1 MKTLINIKL
10 LLVVFTL
17 TAIFSACEDEVW
29 PDAPRLF
36 RPVASEDIIASG
48 NSLLAQWT
56 PVADAVNYT
65 IELSADS
72 FLTVLNSITIEETAY
87 LFDSLEWDVLY
98 QIQVKANAADA
109 DESSRFSMLGSKK
122 TEKFP
127 SIMAPIGA
135 FDVIDKAVK
144 ISWTDKAD
152 PATKVTFEVE
162 GQVVKEV
169 MFTVDDQTAA
179 TKEIFGLTPST
190 TYKISIWSGDDAV
203 GYTLQGYETFTTK
216 PAIESDIIVDLRDSL
231 TPPTLSA
238 DFFATVPTGAVL
250 LLKGGEVYNM
260 NGALAGDITIMTGYS
275 FTGRATL
282 RSTGAF
288 NAVLDATYGQII
300 LRDVNIIGDDN
311 GFGGRYVFNIN
322 VASTIGEIKIEDCSI
337 YALRGVV
344 RTQSGPQI
352 QKVTIDNCV
361 IDSINGYG
369 VINCDNAG
377 SSIVEM
383 SVTNSTLQYIQKILV
398 NSKSITT
405 TSINF
410 SNNTVCWAPLGNNF
424 VFDMNGQTANVVMDN
439 NIFGPA
445 WEKPGTPPIVL
456 TKGYRGNLTFGSG
469 ANFLTAD
476 YLADEGSALPS
487 TEVIT
492 STSSQ
497 LWESPE
503 NRLFYIV
510 DSKFAGK
517 DTAGDPRWR

>member
-1 MKTLINIKL
+1 MKTIRNIKL
-10 LLVVFTL
+10 LLIVFAMTSL
-17 TAIFSACEDEVW
+17 FSACEDELW
-29 PDAPRLF
+29 PNAPRLF
-36 RPVASEDIIASG
+36 RPVASEDVIASG
-48 NSLLAQWT
+48 NSLLAKWT
-56 PVADAVNYT
+56 PVKDAVNYT
-65 IELSADS
+65 VELSADS
-72 FLTVLNSITIEETAY
+72 FLTVLNSVIIEETAY
-87 LFDSLEWDVLY
+87 LFDSLEWDMLY
-98 QIQVKANAADA
+98 QIQVKANAADT
-109 DESSRFSMLGSKK
+109 DESSRFNMLGSKK

-152 PATKVTFEVE
+152 PATRVTFEVDKV
-162 GQVVKEV
+162 VVKEV
-169 MFTVDDQTAA
+169 LLTVDDQTDA

-190 TYKISIWSGDDAV
+190 TYKLSIWSGDETA
-203 GYTLQGYETFTTK
+203 GYTLRGYETFTTK
-216 PAIESDIIVDLRDSL
+216 PAIESDLIVDLRDSL

-238 DFFATVPTGAVL
+238 EFFATVPSGAIL
-250 LLKGGEVYNM
+250 LLKGGEVYNT

-275 FTGRATL
+275 FTGRATI

-288 NAVLDATYGQII
+288 NAVLGTTYGQII

-322 VASTIGEIKIEDCSI
+322 VASTIGEIKIENCRI
-337 YALRGVV
+337 YSLRGVI
-344 RTQSGPQI
+344 RTQAGPQI

-383 SVTNSTLQYIQKILV
+383 SVTNSTLLYIQKILV
-398 NSKSITT
+398 NSKNYNT

-410 SNNTVCWAPLGNNF
+410 TNNTICWAPLGNNY

-445 WEKPGTPPIVL
+445 WPTSATPPVVS
-456 TKGYRGNLTFGSG
+456 TRGFRGGLTFSSG

-476 YLADEGSALPS
+476 YLADEPTALPS
-487 TEVIT
+487 TEVIS
-492 STSSQ
+492 STATQ
-497 LWESPE
+497 LWESPA
-503 NRLFYIV
+503 NRLFNII